1 MRTLI
6 AALFLG
12 LSSIFPAMALSG
24 ATADSGD
31 RFPFV
36 VEVKYQHNLICSGTV
51 LFPRIVVTAAHCV
64 QQKVRFPGGVFY
76 ADDYFSPADLTVAVT
91 RNGET
96 EDHAV
101 AEVTASPTWR
111 NLASGST
118 DQRFAHDLA
127 LIITKEPIDVGL
139 PPSFDKLADDET
151 LGPRI
156 VSVRPSD
163 PEVPSKYEA
172 LKGLLETG
180 LSHRGVLVA
189 FGADKCLS
197 FGQCGGDAGIR
208 RYLPISIKASADCF
222 NDARGRPRYPPLSPA
237 VAAALPVAVWCLES
251 SVMPGDS
258 GGALLVEGERGQLY
272 YLGVISAQRGRAPEV
287 AAAATQKR
295 SLATALY
302 PSLGFIA
309 ERARQLGY
317 LP

>member
-1 MRTLI
+1 
-6 AALFLG
+6 
-12 LSSIFPAMALSG
+12 
-24 ATADSGD
+24 
-31 RFPFV
+31 
-36 VEVKYQHNLICSGTV
+36 
-51 LFPRIVVTAAHCV
+51 
-64 QQKVRFPGGVFY
+64 
-76 ADDYFSPADLTVAVT
+76 
-91 RNGET
+91 
-96 EDHAV
+96 
-101 AEVTASPTWR
+101 
-111 NLASGST
+111 
-118 DQRFAHDLA
+118 
-127 LIITKEPIDVGL
+127 
-139 PPSFDKLADDET
+139 
-151 LGPRI
+151 
-156 VSVRPSD
+156 
-163 PEVPSKYEA
+163 
-172 LKGLLETG
+172 
-180 LSHRGVLVA
+180 VLVA

-258 GGALLVEGERGQLY
+258 GGALLVEGERGRLY